1 MYHNNHHRKIR
12 PLELFS
18 QLESPVLTILFNRKY
33 NVTEQ
38 LKAQLQKFLEYKVL
52 DGLPLRLVKDARK
65 DETKK
70 DKISRN
76 IQ

>member
-38 LKAQLQKFLEYKVL
+38 LKAQLQKFLEYKSTRWIPPEV
-52 DGLPLRLVKDARK
+52 GKRC
-65 DETKK
+65 
-70 DKISRN
+70 
-76 IQ
+76 